1 MPERNIEMIR
11 RVLSSVNSL
20 SPSQR
25 EIMCLCAVAYE
36 AGRASVN
43 SSANKPTQ

>member
-36 AGRASVN
+36 AGRAS
-43 SSANKPTQ
+43 ANRCADDSEQ